1 MIPSLAA
8 ILAVS
13 AVLRLVEGRGF
24 ARDERTPG
32 IVRLAVV
39 VKTLDQSLHK
49 RQFPDRLIND
59 DHGLE
64 YLINFEIGN
73 PPQNVTAALDTGSSD
88 TWVNPQCGTG
98 NSIDSNAICQR
109 YGRYKPANSPTAK
122 NTKQVMNLRYGS
134 GATVGEYWIDDLHL
148 DGATIKAQQ
157 FGIANRSQ
165 GLDTGL
171 MGLSYGRNVGTSYPN
186 IVDQLAAQNITQS
199 RAFSLDLGS
208 IDTPEGSIIFGG
220 IDTKKFHGKLSKH
233 PIIPAAQSPDTYPR
247 YWINMTSLSL
257 TLPST
262 PSKPSTPKPFLST
275 PLPVFL
281 DSGGTLSLLPPS
293 IVRPLAAAFP
303 GALNVGSGQYTVP
316 CSAMNQTGFVDF
328 GFGSGAEQKIIRV
341 PWKEFVWFVEEGLCA
356 LGVMEGSETDG
367 INILGDTFLR
377 AAFVVYDQDN
387 QNLHLAESADC
398 GSNLIAIGRG
408 KDAVPSVVG
417 ACSTTSYGDAPA
429 PTIPATGKPVPATKS
444 SVPSSV
450 ASSVPKITTSVVKSM
465 SKSVSSGLKT
475 PTSKRVGG
483 STAKTSGG
491 AVKTAI

>member
-1 MIPSLAA
+1 MISSL
-8 ILAVS
+8 LAVVVGL
-13 AVLRLVEGRGF
+13 AVIRLVEGRGF
-24 ARDERTPG
+24 ARDGKTPG
-32 IVRLAVV
+32 IVRLAVLS
-39 VKTLDQSLHK
+39 KTPDPSLRK

-98 NSIDSNAICQR
+98 NTLDSNAICQR
-109 YGRYKPANSPTAK
+109 YGRYKPEKSPTSK
-122 NTKQVMNLRYGS
+122 GTKQEMYLRYGS
-134 GATVGEYWIDDLHL
+134 GAVLGEYWVDDLHL
-148 DGATIKAQQ
+148 DGASIKAQQ
-157 FGIANRSQ
+157 FGIATRSQ

-171 MGLSYGRNVGTSYPN
+171 MGLSYGNQVGTSYPN

-220 IDTKKFHGKLSKH
+220 IDTKKFYGKLSKH

-257 TLPST
+257 TLPAPKLQVGSPAVPKVFLNST
-262 PSKPSTPKPFLST
+262 IA
-275 PLPVFL
+275 VFL
-281 DSGGTLSLLPPS
+281 DSGGTLSMLPPS

-303 GALNVGSGQYTVP
+303 GAQNVGSGQYTVP

-328 GFGSGAEQKIIRV
+328 GFGEKIIRV
-341 PWKEFVWFVEEGLCA
+341 PWKEFVWFVEPGLCA
-356 LGVMEGSETDG
+356 LGLMEGGEGT
-367 INILGDTFLR
+367 NILGDTFLR

-408 KDAVPSVVG
+408 SDAVPSGVG
-417 ACSTTSYGDAPA
+417 ACSLPAYGDYPA
-429 PTIPATGKPVPATKS
+429 VTAKAPVPTAVQS
-444 SVPSSV
+444 P
-450 ASSVPKITTSVVKSM
+450 APKITTSFVKSSTTGKPKFTSTKKM
-465 SKSVSSGLKT
+465 VGMTTKKSAA
-475 PTSKRVGG
+475 P
-483 STAKTSGG
+483 
-491 AVKTAI
+491 VKTGVV